1 MGTTQQQP
9 AQPRRRVAIVDDQ
22 PDVRAILRLLLE
34 RSGAEIAFE
43 AATAEE
49 ALDRIDAE
57 GDVVVVLDH
66 NLDGPLTGLQVAPL
80 LKARAPA
87 SSIVLF
93 SALDLARQAASEST
107 IAAFLRKDRIL
118 DLPGL
123 VARLGDD

>member
-1 MGTTQQQP
+1 M
-9 AQPRRRVAIVDDQ
+9 AIVDDQ
-22 PDVRAILRLLLE
+22 DDVRAILRLLLE

-49 ALDRIDAE
+49 ALDRIDAD

-66 NLDGPLTGLQVAPL
+66 NLDGALTGLQVAPL